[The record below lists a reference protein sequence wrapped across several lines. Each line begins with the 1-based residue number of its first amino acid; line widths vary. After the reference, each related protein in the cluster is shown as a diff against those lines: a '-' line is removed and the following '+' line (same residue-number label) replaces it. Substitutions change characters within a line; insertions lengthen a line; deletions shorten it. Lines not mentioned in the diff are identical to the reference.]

1 MPIIS
6 PEGKPLPCVIYC
18 HGNSGS
24 RADASEAAII
34 LLPSNITVFALD
46 FSGSGLSGGEHV
58 TLGWNEKDD
67 LKSVVEYLRRDGHI
81 SSIGLWGR
89 SMGAVTSLLYG
100 AQDPSIA
107 GIVLDSPFSNLVD
120 LMMEVAGTNA
130 IRLPKFTLKFAI
142 QFMRRSVL
150 KKAKFDIM
158 ELDTIKVARRC
169 FVPLLLGHAVDDDF
183 IQPHHSNRIF
193 DAYMVK
199 LDYAYLRLCCSIDQ
213 TRVLQQG
220 VVAYPAP
227 SSSNLISFELSNGD
241 PCGPGVLASIDDDE
255 YVEYSLDNLADFSES
270 MEDENKMI
278 MEAVKESLKDLETRP
293 SRAEELSSSTK
304 QPESLSGYDSQGS
317 ATEQP
322 VPSNESPTTPI
333 VTNGHGSAPE
343 LQVADT
349 NKTSA
354 GPPNLIPS
362 ANDSENSG
370 ASADSNISVE
380 NPSSASID
388 LVDHTKVTVTVI
400 KNPTTNIMNVS
411 TSEWIVAPC
420 RLIPT
425 VPEKTLKLS
434 SSDVIASSR
443 ANLLILGTLIDG
455 WSSSSQT
462 PKMLKAVRPT
472 INTQVP
478 QNPCSI
484 YPKNRILQSCN
495 KFPSHLQPQ
504 NPVAIVSALKSQHS
518 QSFSCCNSHMPLI
531 LLQPLLE
538 EDAKQLLQNPP
549 VPPILSVASSSRAKL
564 LRISIPKHCRDGW
577 FSPYLKTSL
586 ILLMEN
592 TTSEI
597 SLLSSFPVAPVVLAS
612 IFTSCRDLFRAPPKS
627 LLICRSE
634 DMDSMAPGIPA
645 TLRAFCFFPAS
656 FDRISAAE
664 TLISS
669 SSSFFQFSIST
680 SLSITAILVPIFCR
694 VSAENRGLVANFLR
708 IKAPESCSS
717 GEFEAR
723 SSIANE
729 TMSIFIP
736 SKMLPYTHF
745 E

>member
-1 MPIIS
+1 MSLPLLDFRAEYDPKDDLLDEEFMLKGKWYQRKDLELKNIRGDVLKCSHYMPIIS
-6 PEGKPLPCVIYC
+6 PEGKALPCVIYC

-67 LKSVVEYLRRDGHI
+67 LKSVVEYLRRDGNI

-183 IQPHHSNRIF
+183 IQPHHSDRIF
-193 DAYMVK
+193 DAYMGEKNIIKFDGDHNSQRPQFYFDSISIFFNNVLQPPDDDTFFDIPPDYFGKVCSVHEVK
-199 LDYAYLRLCCSIDQ
+199 YSDDLLTSPIALSSTKDTSKQIHAQRSISS
-213 TRVLQQG
+213 TQQG

-255 YVEYSLDNLADFSES
+255 YVEYSLDNLTDFSES

-304 QPESLSGYDSQGS
+304 QPESLSDHDSQGS

-322 VPSNESPTTPI
+322 VPSNESATTPI

-362 ANDSENSG
+362 ANESENSG
-370 ASADSNISVE
+370 ASADSNVSVD
-380 NPSSASID
+380 NLSSASLD

-400 KNPTTNIMNVS
+400 KNPTTNIMN
-411 TSEWIVAPC
+411 
-420 RLIPT
+420 
-425 VPEKTLKLS
+425 
-434 SSDVIASSR
+434 
-443 ANLLILGTLIDG
+443 G
-455 WSSSSQT
+455 
-462 PKMLKAVRPT
+462 
-472 INTQVP
+472 
-478 QNPCSI
+478 
-484 YPKNRILQSCN
+484 
-495 KFPSHLQPQ
+495 
-504 NPVAIVSALKSQHS
+504 
-518 QSFSCCNSHMPLI
+518 
-531 LLQPLLE
+531 
-538 EDAKQLLQNPP
+538 
-549 VPPILSVASSSRAKL
+549 L
-564 LRISIPKHCRDGW
+564 LRRW
-577 FSPYLKTSL
+577 
-586 ILLMEN
+586 
-592 TTSEI
+592 
-597 SLLSSFPVAPVVLAS
+597 
-612 IFTSCRDLFRAPPKS
+612 DLNFFR
-627 LLICRSE
+627 
-634 DMDSMAPGIPA
+634 
-645 TLRAFCFFPAS
+645 
-656 FDRISAAE
+656 
-664 TLISS
+664 
-669 SSSFFQFSIST
+669 
-680 SLSITAILVPIFCR
+680 
-694 VSAENRGLVANFLR
+694 NR
-708 IKAPESCSS
+708 
-717 GEFEAR
+717 
-723 SSIANE
+723 
-729 TMSIFIP
+729 
-736 SKMLPYTHF
+736 
-745 E
+745 